1 MRWTS
6 SFAVM
11 SLAAVVF
18 VPSDAP
24 ADVTLELRPAT
35 QFVVAGQQTGVEIY
49 AVADPGEPVGL
60 NQVVLSWE
68 GSPRKLAGGDVA
80 GAQPGAPARS

>member
-24 ADVTLELRPAT
+24 ADVTLELRPAA

-49 AVADPGEPVGL
+49 AVADPAEARGHDPDCS
-60 NQVVLSWE
+60 VLGCEFSYAD
-68 GSPRKLAGGDVA
+68 R
-80 GAQPGAPARS
+80 